1 MSTKEIDIKHC
12 QLSKG
17 MRNDDDD
24 DDDDRRQTNETNDDK
39 FKNQNIIIDIIW
51 LSDHNR
57 WYNGKEKWN
66 SIRNGKLFFFPLSLK
81 LSENT

>member
-39 FKNQNIIIDIIW
+39 FKNQNIIIDII
-51 LSDHNR
+51 
-57 WYNGKEKWN
+57 
-66 SIRNGKLFFFPLSLK
+66 
-81 LSENT
+81 